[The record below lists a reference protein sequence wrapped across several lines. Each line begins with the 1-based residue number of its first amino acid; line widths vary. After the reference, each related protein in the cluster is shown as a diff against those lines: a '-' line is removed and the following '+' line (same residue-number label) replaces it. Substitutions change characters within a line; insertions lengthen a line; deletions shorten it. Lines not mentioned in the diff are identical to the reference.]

1 MNRKSFTFAA
11 LSVFAIA
18 FTACTANEDIDQLS
32 DTVVENNAIT
42 FQVKNSPARSA
53 SPRDMSTSVSD
64 FKVSALDGASSYFGS
79 TPMSVFSTD
88 NGSSWTSSNKTYWP
102 TGRPADWQGLTFVA
116 YVDQNPTRNS
126 FNLNEGSAT
135 FTNYEV
141 PADASKHTDL
151 MYAVAKDVKKE
162 SSNGNV
168 SLQFR
173 HALAQISFSAQNN
186 SPVYENIEILSIEL
200 GGVKGKGSYSFPEA
214 STSASARGTWTLDE
228 NVADRS
234 FKLEGLGVNLGACDS
249 SLKGEKVAISST
261 TRSEK
266 ENVMMLIPQT
276 VEEGAYIKVKTRM
289 TLAGF
294 PDNSYTSEEI
304 IPISANWKEGQ
315 QYNYNIAWNA
325 TPINFSVSVSDF
337 REVTVDADL

>member
-32 DTVVENNAIT
+32 NATVDNNAIT
-42 FQVKNSPARSA
+42 FQVKNSAGRSA
-53 SPRDMSTSVSD
+53 STRDMSTSVSD

-79 TPMSVFSTD
+79 TSVFSTD
-88 NGSSWTSSNKTYWP
+88 NGSSWTSSSKTYWP

-126 FNLNEGSAT
+126 FQLNGGEAAFS
-135 FTNYEV
+135 NYEV

-162 SSNGNV
+162 SANGNV

-200 GGVKGKGSYSFPEA
+200 GGVKGNGTYNFPAA
-214 STSASARGTWTLDE
+214 STSAAARGEWTIDE
-228 NVADRS
+228 NAADRT
-234 FKLEGLGVNLGACDS
+234 FLIDGLSVNLGACDS
-249 SLKGEKVAISST
+249 NLHGEKVAISST
-261 TRSEK
+261 TRG

-276 VEEGAYIKVKTRM
+276 VEEGAYITVRTRM

-294 PDNSYTSEEI
+294 PDNSYISEEI
-304 IPISANWKEGQ
+304 IPISADWKEGQ

-325 TPINFSVSVSDF
+325 NPINFGVTVSDF
-337 REVTVDADL
+337 REVSASAE